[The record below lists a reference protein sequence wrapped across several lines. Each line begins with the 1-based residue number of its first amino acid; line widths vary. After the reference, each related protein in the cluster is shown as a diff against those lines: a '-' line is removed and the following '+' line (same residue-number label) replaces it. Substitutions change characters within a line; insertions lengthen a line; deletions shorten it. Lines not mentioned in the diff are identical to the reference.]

1 MNSAIPAVLIGVTVA
16 FFGLQ
21 SKYLWGDS
29 PTNSTDPIAA
39 IMSKPTMQILV
50 SLAILG
56 CALYIV
62 LSHSYAEQEK
72 HWAYGVIG
80 AILGYWLKSK

>member
-1 MNSAIPAVLIGVTVA
+1 MNNVIVGTLLAATIA
-16 FFGLQ
+16 FFALQ
-21 SKYLWGDS
+21 NKYLQGGS
-29 PTNSTDPIAA
+29 PAGSTDHVAVIL
-39 IMSKPTMQILV
+39 SRPTVQIVV

-80 AILGYWLKSK
+80 TILGFWLKSK

>member
-1 MNSAIPAVLIGVTVA
+1 
-16 FFGLQ
+16 
-21 SKYLWGDS
+21 
-29 PTNSTDPIAA
+29 
-39 IMSKPTMQILV
+39 MSRPTMQILV

-62 LSHSYAEQEK
+62 LSHSYTEQEK